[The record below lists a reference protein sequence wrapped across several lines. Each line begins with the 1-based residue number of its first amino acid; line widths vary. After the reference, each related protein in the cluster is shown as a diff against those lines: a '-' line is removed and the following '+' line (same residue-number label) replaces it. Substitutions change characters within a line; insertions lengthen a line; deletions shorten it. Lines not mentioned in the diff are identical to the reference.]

1 VLAFFSFVA
10 LVAFCVVGAV
20 VGWRVRRLTRTS
32 GGAAER
38 WVALCLLSI
47 CGIAYP
53 LLIAAQALPAGAAR
67 VALVS
72 FAVASLDLGLAAM
85 YLFTREV
92 YRRDVAWLRAAL
104 ALPFAALV
112 VHWAGLTSSLW
123 GARDSLES
131 LGPAGAGWT
140 LFSTLISG
148 VGFGWTA
155 LESLAY
161 WALLRR
167 RVGLGLAD
175 PLVVNRVLLWGAVGL
190 STTVINLANGVAS
203 WRGVNV
209 LQDPATMLVTGVFG
223 SFNAIAL
230 WLAFLPPERYVR
242 LVRRGAPGAS
252 WSA

>member
-1 VLAFFSFVA
+1 VLALFSLAA

-20 VGWRVRRLTRTS
+20 VGWRVRRLARAT

-47 CGIAYP
+47 CGVAYP
-53 LLIAAQALPAGAAR
+53 LLIAGQALPAGAAH

-72 FAVASLDLGLAAM
+72 FAVASLDLGLASM

-123 GARDSLES
+123 GARQAVDS
-131 LGPAGAGWT
+131 LGPDGPGWT

-155 LESLAY
+155 VESLAY

-167 RVGLGLAD
+167 RVALGLAD

-190 STTVINLANGVAS
+190 STTVINLANGVAG
-203 WRGVNV
+203 WRGVDV
-209 LQDPATMLVTGVFG
+209 LRDPSTMLVTGIFG
-223 SFNAIAL
+223 SFNAVAL

-242 LVRRGAPGAS
+242 FVRRRAPGAS
-252 WSA
+252 APA

>member
-123 GARDSLES
+123 GARDSVDS
-131 LGPAGAGWT
+131 LGP
-140 LFSTLISG
+140 
-148 VGFGWTA
+148 A